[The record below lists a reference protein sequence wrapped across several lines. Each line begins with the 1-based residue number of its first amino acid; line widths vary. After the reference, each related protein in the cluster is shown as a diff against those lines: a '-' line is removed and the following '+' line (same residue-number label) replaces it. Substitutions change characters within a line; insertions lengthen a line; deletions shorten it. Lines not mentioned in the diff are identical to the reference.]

1 MELSDSKS
9 ENLGKPEKPALPKHM
24 IVKVDFYDD
33 DQKELF
39 KKNNYPLKVDSIV
52 SEKVAINTNEF
63 LTYLLFT
70 EQKKAPGFRTFT
82 DFRKRMPKSYELI
95 RDYLEFDEEKMRTR
109 FIGKEMDKNLTE
121 RIGVALSL
129 CTLNKIHNL
138 MEADWKLI
146 PISSTEKTLDFY
158 YVAVENNEFIMVESK
173 GSTAENNQEKSTSIS
188 NQKRSI
194 EEKKKAVEFNNKNRL
209 SNYKALAYGIIS
221 VIDNRKDTLPQV
233 WLVDPFAEPLEME
246 PRKFKLLARLYFYWR
261 SLRAISPSSTLLH
274 ALINR
279 IETLETIDNYVDL
292 DGSILLDRKGK
303 EMIIQPSSF
312 STKSV
317 IGNNKIIGRVYPFDN
332 NHLFFMG
339 FPFNVS
345 ELLVNQNFKEI
356 IDYKEEFTKMK
367 SRMSVTCRI
376 RSNKKKL
383 YQLPD
388 SIRCIF
394 IDKKEEYVEFELKGD
409 LYSLSS
415 GRVFG
420 LLDFY

>member
-82 DFRKRMPKSYELI
+82 DFRKRMPKSYKLI